1 MLILISHFWVKC
13 DTRISPE
20 GSRNQLPGWHGGAWE
35 VRAGA
40 WRKPLLQ
47 RKRKRHRREQQAGP
61 RAPPGNG
68 NGSEE
73 HLRVPGLRGSCKWR
87 EIKARWAAWRQ
98 VEKGCVDCVQS
109 QDLSLCPMMNHG
121 SVMTGF
127 LLWVIVLV
135 WCGRREIGNEV
146 RALLRRLLNPEKRW

>member
-1 MLILISHFWVKC
+1 MWHQDIPRGQQKSAPGVARRGLGSQSWSVKE
-13 DTRISPE
+13 TSSPE
-20 GSRNQLPGWHGGAWE
+20 EEEEAPERAASRSEGTT
-35 VRAGA
+35 R
-40 WRKPLLQ
+40 
-47 RKRKRHRREQQAGP
+47 
-61 RAPPGNG
+61 NG
-68 NGSEE
+68 KGSEE

-98 VEKGCVDCVQS
+98 VEKGCVDCAQS

-121 SVMTGF
+121 SVRTGF

-135 WCGRREIGNEV
+135 WCGRRDIGNEV